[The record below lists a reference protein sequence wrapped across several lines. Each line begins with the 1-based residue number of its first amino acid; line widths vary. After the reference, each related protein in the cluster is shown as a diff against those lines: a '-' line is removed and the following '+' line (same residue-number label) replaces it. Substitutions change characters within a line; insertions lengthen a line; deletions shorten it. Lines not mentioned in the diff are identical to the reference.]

1 MKPSSLMF
9 IFNTLCLHSPYI
21 YFICINNNRPMSINE
36 VTFGKLKAPLKVG
49 GGGGGKGRF
58 TPQPTSKVCN
68 FVHLDTELYVKLM
81 E

>member
-1 MKPSSLMF
+1 MF

-49 GGGGGKGRF
+49 GGGGEGAF
-58 TPQPTSKVCN
+58 HATDN
-68 FVHLDTELYVKLM
+68 FESL
-81 E
+81 

>member
-1 MKPSSLMF
+1 MF

-49 GGGGGKGRF
+49 GGGGGERGVSRHSQLRKFVTLYTWTLNF
-58 TPQPTSKVCN
+58 TLN
-68 FVHLDTELYVKLM
+68 
-81 E
+81 